1 MATRVSTKHY
11 LDSEHSSSITRRLI
25 VFPGSTTSLLPE
37 HCRIYTVSIK
47 IKKLSHRCKS
57 CRDLLYLKQGQ
68 SWHSARHQFKGRKSQ
83 RRTTT
88 TTVSC
93 GNTSSCTS
101 MLWLKFLKASLE
113 WERNRDGEINAE
125 QWQYPWFGLYA
136 FFIPLPHTL
145 NNPLLNPAPPLPQ
158 HQTLNTAK
166 YTLTLHTLVKHTTD
180 KSLPFPQLIP
190 EKQINILPLMD
201 SGWGKVFIKNC
212 NMGRS

>member
-47 IKKLSHRCKS
+47 IKKLSHRRKS

-68 SWHSARHQFKGRKSQ
+68 SWHSARRQFKGRKSQ
-83 RRTTT
+83 WRTTT

-125 QWQYPWFGLYA
+125 QWQYPWFGLYT

-145 NNPLLNPAPPLPQ
+145 NNPLLNPPLCPYTRPWTLPSTPGRCTHSSNTQ
-158 HQTLNTAK
+158 QT
-166 YTLTLHTLVKHTTD
+166 
-180 KSLPFPQLIP
+180 SLSPSLSSSQRN
-190 EKQINILPLMD
+190 K
-201 SGWGKVFIKNC
+201 
-212 NMGRS
+212 